1 MEYIDYYKILGIS
14 KNATQEEVKK
24 AYRKL
29 ARKHHPDLNQHDK
42 EAEKRFQQINEANE
56 VLSDPEKRKKYDQYG
71 KDWKQ
76 AEHFESAR
84 QQQSSR
90 QYQHQAGGQSFSE
103 EDFSDFFASM
113 FGGMGGGRQSSRQAK
128 FRGQDF
134 SAELQLNLLDV
145 LENQKQTLTVNNKK
159 IRITIPAGVENG
171 QTIKIAGHGGEG
183 RNGGPHGDLYITF
196 NIINNTAFRRDGA
209 NLYKIVDIDI
219 YTAVLGAETVVD
231 TIDGKVKLKVKPGTQ
246 SGAKVKLKGKGLPVY
261 KSSGQKGDLFIT
273 FNVKIPENLTE
284 KQRELFTELSKIK

>member
-1 MEYIDYYKILGIS
+1 MKYIDYYKILGIS
-14 KNATQEEVKK
+14 KSATQDEVKK

-29 ARKHHPDLNQHDK
+29 ARKHHPDLNQNDK

-56 VLSDPEKRKKYDQYG
+56 VLSDPEKRKKFDQFG

-76 AEHFESAR
+76 AEHFENAR

-90 QYQHQAGGQSFSE
+90 QYSQQGGQAYTE
-103 EDFSDFFASM
+103 ADFSDFFASM
-113 FGGMGGGRQSSRQAK
+113 FGGMGGARQSSRQTK

-134 SAELQLNLLDV
+134 SAELQLNVLDV

-159 IRITIPAGVENG
+159 IRISIPAGVEDG
-171 QTIKIAGHGGEG
+171 QTIKINGHGGKG
-183 RNGGPHGDLYITF
+183 TNGGPDGDLYITF

-209 NLYKIVDIDI
+209 NLFKIIEIDV
-219 YTAVLGAETVVD
+219 YTAILGDEIFVE

-246 SGAKVKLKGKGLPVY
+246 NGNKVKLKGKGLPVY
-261 KSSGQKGDLFIT
+261 KSQQQKGDLFIT
-273 FNVKIPENLTE
+273 FKVKIPEHLTE
-284 KQRELFTELSKIK
+284 KQKELFTELSKIK